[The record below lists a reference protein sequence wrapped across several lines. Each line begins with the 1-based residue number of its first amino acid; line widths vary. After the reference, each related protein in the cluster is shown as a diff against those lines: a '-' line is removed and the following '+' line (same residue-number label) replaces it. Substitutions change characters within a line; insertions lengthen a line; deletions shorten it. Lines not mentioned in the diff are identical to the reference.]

1 MANSEIQGSISFTP
15 STLPDHPQG
24 ALAGAL
30 NISGSAADL
39 LRQAAAGPT
48 EVTLKRS
55 SSPPTE
61 DQALWTTIRNRT
73 EAIGFQRYAAF
84 IHYVLCEPSEAE
96 PSPAPAPV
104 PGAGTPGGAQ
114 GLPGLPAIRDRMGEL
129 AGQVSVYGVHA
140 YQLLKLA
147 THAFL
152 LFEGGVKVRPPGGS
166 PATDQGTDVI
176 PGEES
181 RLGRPISYDEAH
193 TALQDYLQSVAG
205 GPSGVTLPYIKR
217 IVEALISNGSRE
229 ESAPFCEQLLRHRVT
244 QPALIELVWNYW
256 VEQGYLVQSMNAV
269 MLRFQNRR
277 HAATEPLA
285 NLALDTLRP
294 LSNLLWGR
302 TQDAINHLSVSR
314 RAHEYRYAYGFDL
327 FGKAVADVAPL
338 ESRSRFIEAFHHLL
352 FRAAEFYAADAITTV
367 NADGFRLLQ
376 AIKEVH
382 LVLAESANNQFDELK
397 RQARVE
403 MMIDQWL
410 LARPEMREFLRGRA
424 MVPYQEPWMGQ
435 VDTMR
440 QLQKW
445 GDGSVSHFHHLAV
458 TGEQL
463 LLSLRFGDWTGVL
476 DAASA
481 VNWARYWKPEVQT
494 YIHSYH
500 AVTGVPLDADMAD
513 PRHAEDRY
521 AQPSLHLRSRQLG
534 QAGAAALQRPAYT
547 AAVAAEG
554 AVDARLG
561 YSTHATPLPQLARRT
576 RAA

>member
-1 MANSEIQGSISFTP
+1 MATTDIRGNISFTP
-15 STLPDHPQG
+15 GSPGNAPAG
-24 ALAGAL
+24 SLAGAV
-30 NISGSAADL
+30 NISGNAADL
-39 LRQAAAGPT
+39 LRQAASGPT
-48 EVTLKRS
+48 EVTLKRA

-61 DQALWTTIRNRT
+61 DQALWSAIRNRT
-73 EAIGFQRYAAF
+73 EAVAFNRYAAF
-84 IHYVLCEPSEAE
+84 IHHVLCEPSEADPPSE
-96 PSPAPAPV
+96 GGNGNGSGIDGASPAALR
-104 PGAGTPGGAQ
+104 
-114 GLPGLPAIRDRMGEL
+114 LPGVPAIRERLGEL

-147 THAFL
+147 TQAFL
-152 LFEGGVKVRPPGGS
+152 LFEGGVKVLPPGGS
-166 PATDQGTDVI
+166 PRTDDGADSI

-181 RLGRPISYDEAH
+181 RLGRPVSYEEAQG
-193 TALQDYLQSVAG
+193 ALVDYLQAVPG
-205 GPSGVTLPYIKR
+205 GPTGLTLPYLKR
-217 IVEALISNGSRE
+217 IVEALISLGSRE

-244 QPALIELVWNYW
+244 QPALIELIWNFW
-256 VEQGYLVQSMNAV
+256 MEQGCLVQSMNAI

-277 HAATEPLA
+277 HPATEPLGD
-285 NLALDTLRP
+285 LALDTLRP

-302 TQDAINHLSVSR
+302 VQDSVNQLSVSR

-352 FRAAEFYAADAITTV
+352 YRAAEFYEADAITTV

-382 LVLAESANNQFDELK
+382 LVLSECANNQFDELK

-403 MMIDQWL
+403 MLMDQWL

-424 MVPYQEPWMGQ
+424 MKPYPEAWMPP

-445 GDGSVSHFHHLAV
+445 GPGNVTHFHHLAI

-463 LLSLRFGDWTGVL
+463 LLSLRFGDWTAVL
-476 DAASA
+476 DQASA

-494 YIHSYH
+494 YIHSYQ
-500 AVTGVPLDADMAD
+500 AVTGVPLDADIVDA
-513 PRHAEDRY
+513 RHADDRY
-521 AQPSLHLRSRQLG
+521 EQPSVHLRNRQLG
-534 QAGAAALQRPAYT
+534 LSEPLALPRAAAMVELEAGLRPAL
-547 AAVAAEG
+547 AAGPAPVP
-554 AVDARLG
+554 R
-561 YSTHATPLPQLARRT
+561 LARRS